1 MVVGKYNMIILYWI
15 GELTWGLLM
24 NIIGLITALFMLII
38 GKKPYRVGHTFMFYF
53 GKGWGGLTLGA
64 VIIVSHD
71 CSFST
76 ISHEYG
82 HTVQNLIFGPFELF
96 IGIASAARYWYR
108 EIKRKRD
115 PAFYLPP
122 YDSIWFEGQATRLGL
137 KFLRRYGK

>member
-1 MVVGKYNMIILYWI
+1 MIILYWI

-38 GKKPYRVGHTFMFYF
+38 GKTPYRVGHTFMFYF

-115 PAFYLPP
+115 PACHLPP
-122 YDSIWFEGQATRLGL
+122 YDIIWFEGQATRLGL
-137 KFLRRYGK
+137 KFLGRYGK

>member
-1 MVVGKYNMIILYWI
+1 MRVLYWI

-38 GKKPYRVGHTFMFYF
+38 GKTPYRVGHTFMFYF

-64 VIIVSHD
+64 VIIVSED
-71 CSFST
+71 CSSST

-82 HTVQNLIFGPFELF
+82 HTIQNLIFGPFELF

-115 PAFYLPP
+115 PACYLPP
-122 YDSIWFEGQATRLGL
+122 YDSIWFEGQATRLG
-137 KFLRRYGK
+137 KKYLRR

>member
-1 MVVGKYNMIILYWI
+1 MKVLYWI

-38 GKKPYRVGHTFMFYF
+38 GKTPYRIGHTFMFYF
-53 GKGWGGLTLGA
+53 DKGWGGLTLGA
-64 VIIVSHD
+64 VIIVSED
-71 CSFST
+71 CPPST

-96 IGIASAARYWYR
+96 IGVASAARYWYR

-115 PAFYLPP
+115 PACSLPP

-137 KFLRRYGK
+137 KFLGRYGK

>member
-1 MVVGKYNMIILYWI
+1 MIILYWI

-38 GKKPYRVGHTFMFYF
+38 GKTPYRIGHTFMFYF

-64 VIIVSHD
+64 VVIVAGDS
-71 CSFST
+71 SLSVLF
-76 ISHEYG
+76 HEYG

-115 PAFYLPP
+115 PACHLPP

-137 KFLRRYGK
+137 KFLGRYGK

>member
-1 MVVGKYNMIILYWI
+1 MIILYWI

-38 GKKPYRVGHTFMFYF
+38 GKTPYRVGHTFMFYF
-53 GKGWGGLTLGA
+53 GKGWGGVTLGA
-64 VIIVSHD
+64 VIIVSED
-71 CSFST
+71 CSSST

-115 PAFYLPP
+115 PACSLLP

-137 KFLRRYGK
+137 KFLGRYGK

>member
-1 MVVGKYNMIILYWI
+1 MIILYWI
-15 GELTWGLLM
+15 AELTWGLLM
-24 NIIGLITALFMLII
+24 NIIGLISALFLLII
-38 GKKPYRVGHTFMFYF
+38 GKTPYRVGHTFMFYF

-115 PAFYLPP
+115 PACHLPP

-137 KFLRRYGK
+137 KFLGRYGK

>member
-1 MVVGKYNMIILYWI
+1 
-15 GELTWGLLM
+15 M
-24 NIIGLITALFMLII
+24 NIIGCLAALFLLII
-38 GKKPYRVGHTFMFYF
+38 GKKPYRLKHTFCFAF

-64 VIIVSHD
+64 VVIVAGDS
-71 CSFST
+71 SLSVLF
-76 ISHEYG
+76 HEYG

-115 PAFYLPP
+115 PACYLPP

-137 KFLRRYGK
+137 KFLGRYGK

>member
-1 MVVGKYNMIILYWI
+1 MKKFFYWFLS
-15 GELTWGLLM
+15 LTWGLPM
-24 NIIGLITALFMLII
+24 TFIGLLVALVLLVT
-38 GKKPYRVGHTFMFYF
+38 GHKPHRFGYTFYF
-53 GKGWGGLTLGA
+53 KVGKGWGGLTLGA

-71 CSFST
+71 CSSST

-115 PAFYLPP
+115 PACYLPP

-137 KFLRRYGK
+137 KFLGRYGK

>member
-1 MVVGKYNMIILYWI
+1 MIILYWI

-38 GKKPYRVGHTFMFYF
+38 GKTPYRIGHTFMLYF

-64 VIIVSHD
+64 VIIVSED

-115 PAFYLPP
+115 PACHLPP

-137 KFLRRYGK
+137 KFLGRYGK

>member
-1 MVVGKYNMIILYWI
+1 MRVLYWI
-15 GELTWGLLM
+15 GQCTWGLLM
-24 NIIGLITALFMLII
+24 NIIGCLAALFLLII
-38 GKKPYRVGHTFMFYF
+38 GKKPYRVVHTFCFAF

-64 VIIVSHD
+64 VVIVAGDS
-71 CSFST
+71 SLSVLF
-76 ISHEYG
+76 HEYG

-115 PAFYLPP
+115 PACYLPP

-137 KFLRRYGK
+137 KFLGRYGK

>member
-1 MVVGKYNMIILYWI
+1 MKIIYWI
-15 GELTWGLLM
+15 GQCTWGLLM

-38 GKKPYRVGHTFMFYF
+38 GKTPYRVGHTFMFYF

-64 VIIVSHD
+64 VIIVAGDS
-71 CSFST
+71 SLSVLF
-76 ISHEYG
+76 HEYG

-115 PAFYLPP
+115 PARSLPP
-122 YDSIWFEGQATRLGL
+122 YDSIWFEGQATRLG
-137 KFLRRYGK
+137 KKYLRR

>member
-1 MVVGKYNMIILYWI
+1 MNKFFYWFLS
-15 GELTWGLLM
+15 LTWGLSMTL
-24 NIIGLITALFMLII
+24 IGFLAALFMLII

-64 VIIVSHD
+64 VIIVSED
-71 CSFST
+71 CSAST

-108 EIKRKRD
+108 EIKRKQD
-115 PAFYLPP
+115 PACYLPP

-137 KFLRRYGK
+137 KFLGRYGK

>member
-1 MVVGKYNMIILYWI
+1 MKALYWI

-24 NIIGLITALFMLII
+24 NIIGLISALFLLII
-38 GKKPYRVGHTFMFYF
+38 GKTPYKIGHTFLFYF

-64 VIIVSHD
+64 VIIVSED
-71 CSFST
+71 CSPST
-76 ISHEYG
+76 IAHEYG
-82 HTVQNLIFGPFELF
+82 HTIQNLIFGPFEFF

-115 PAFYLPP
+115 PTCYLPP

-137 KFLRRYGK
+137 NFLGRYGK

>member
-1 MVVGKYNMIILYWI
+1 
-15 GELTWGLLM
+15 M
-24 NIIGLITALFMLII
+24 NIIGCLAALFLLII

-115 PAFYLPP
+115 PACYLPP

-137 KFLRRYGK
+137 KFLGRYGK

>member
-1 MVVGKYNMIILYWI
+1 MRILYWI

-24 NIIGLITALFMLII
+24 NIIGFLVALFMLII
-38 GKKPYRVGHTFMFYF
+38 GKKPYRLKHTFVFAF

-64 VIIVSHD
+64 VVIVAGDS
-71 CSFST
+71 SLSVLF
-76 ISHEYG
+76 HEYG

-115 PAFYLPP
+115 PACSLPP

-137 KFLRRYGK
+137 KFLGRYGK

>member
-1 MVVGKYNMIILYWI
+1 MRILYWI
-15 GELTWGLLM
+15 GQCTWGLLM
-24 NIIGLITALFMLII
+24 NIIGFLAALFMLII
-38 GKKPYRVGHTFMFYF
+38 GKKPYRLKQTFLFSF

-64 VIIVSHD
+64 VVIVAGDS
-71 CSFST
+71 SLSVLF
-76 ISHEYG
+76 HEYG

-115 PAFYLPP
+115 PACSLPP

-137 KFLRRYGK
+137 KFLGRYGK